1 MRQAQAYPAASP
13 AQVLGDTPVE
23 AAVLEMD
30 PTKSDEAA
38 RDFKTRL
45 GLRIAAG
52 PEVFF
57 TLADTKQDDI
67 LSPQGW
73 LEACKSSLGN
83 VDEALCRSIFDQMV
97 IYIFIY
103 ITICMYIYIYIY
115 VYSFS
120 IVLNMNHLF

>member
-1 MRQAQAYPAASP
+1 MC
-13 AQVLGDTPVE
+13 
-23 AAVLEMD
+23 
-30 PTKSDEAA
+30 
-38 RDFKTRL
+38 
-45 GLRIAAG
+45 IAAG
-52 PEVFF
+52 PDAFF
-57 TLADTKQDDI
+57 ALADTKQEDI

-83 VDEALCRSIFDQMV
+83 VDETLCRSIFDQMV